1 MKLLPHSFRIG
12 GAMALYEAGAP
23 DSVIMMMGRWKSSA
37 FLTYLRSCREVILHW
52 NQVVASGTR
61 STTSRVLGI
70 DQAEAAFASLRIT
83 QEFESTVTQ
92 PDLGVV
98 SGRGATSMSAYAA
111 GPAPSLVFPTL

>member
-37 FLTYLRSCREVILHW
+37 FLSYLRSCREVILHW

-61 STTSRVLGI
+61 STSSRVLGI
-70 DQAEAAFASLRIT
+70 DQAEAALASLRVS
-83 QEFESTVTQ
+83 QEFESCPTQ
-92 PDLGVV
+92 PVLGVV
-98 SGRGATSMSAYAA
+98 SGRGASSWTALAVGS
-111 GPAPSLVFPTL
+111 APSLVFPTL